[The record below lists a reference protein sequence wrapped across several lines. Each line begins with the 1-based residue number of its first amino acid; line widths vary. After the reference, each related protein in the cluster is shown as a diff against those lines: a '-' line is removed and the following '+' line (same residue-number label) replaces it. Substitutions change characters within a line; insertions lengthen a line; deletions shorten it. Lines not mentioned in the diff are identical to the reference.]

1 MIIYKMTHLPTGKYY
16 IGSLQRS
23 KIWHRYLTS
32 SKTVKAM
39 MKENPHEWKREI
51 LKQYDPDYDPQLL
64 VDEEYLLIDE
74 AVASVGWDGIWNQRG
89 STNLGSSG
97 YSPEARAKQAEKARD
112 PIVIEKS
119 KAGKQAFIEANP
131 DYFDRISATAK
142 ETWNTPE
149 MLEFAKQR
157 AVKQFANEANR
168 KLASDIKKEYLA
180 KNPDVAKKS
189 IKAMQDALLDPIKE
203 SIRRQKIHTT
213 MAGKSEAFSKRERDR
228 HAANPEL
235 GKQHGEM
242 LKALNRA
249 DPSRQKRMSS
259 AAKSR
264 VKERP
269 DLVANAVNAMNS
281 DESRAKM
288 KATHLTKSGKWVQI
302 TFADGEV
309 LKILGA
315 NEAGRILG
323 INKVKTKAAG
333 TKLKKPI
340 ECSTDKY
347 IGRVVTAIQ
356 YV

>member
-39 MKENPHEWKREI
+39 MKASPHEWKREI
-51 LKQYDPDYDPQLL
+51 LKQYAQDYDPQLL
-64 VDEEYLLIDE
+64 VDEEYSLIDE
-74 AVASVGWDGIWNQRG
+74 AVELVGWDGIWNQRG

-97 YSPEARAKQAEKARD
+97 YSPEARAKQVASAKD
-112 PIVIEKS
+112 PIVIAKS
-119 KAGKQAFIEANP
+119 RASKKAYVEANP

-142 ETWNTPE
+142 ATWNTPE
-149 MLEFAKQR
+149 MLEVAKQR
-157 AVKQFANEANR
+157 AIKQFANEENR

-180 KNPDVAKKS
+180 KNPEVAKKS

-203 SIRRQKIHTT
+203 SSRRQKIQAT
-213 MAGKSEAFSKRERDR
+213 MAAKSEFFSEREKVR

-235 GKQHGEM
+235 GKQHGER

-249 DPSRQKRMSS
+249 DPSRQERMSGS
-259 AAKSR
+259 AKSR
-264 VKERP
+264 AKERP

-281 DESRAKM
+281 EESRAKM
-288 KATHLTKSGKWVQI
+288 KATHLAKSGKWVQI

-340 ECSTDKY
+340 ACSTDEY
-347 IGRVVTAIQ
+347 VGRVVTAIQ
-356 YV
+356 YI